1 MARIAARAAAGAR
14 GARPGLPIGAFVAVE
29 AVGAAV
35 YFALPPSA
43 AKVACYAL
51 LGLAPV
57 AALLV
62 GVARYRPRQPLAWHL
77 LAAGQLLFTAG
88 DLINNFDAWVRL
100 TPTPTAI
107 ADPLYLA
114 VYPVQAAGLVL
125 LVRARTP
132 GRDRASLIDAVIIA
146 TGVGLLSWVF
156 LVVPYVRSP
165 DLSLPQRLVAIAYP
179 LGDVLLLAVA
189 VRLWRT
195 GGHSPASRLL
205 TGGLLALLV
214 GDTAYGLS
222 QLTGGWMAGS
232 PLDLI
237 WVGYYLGLGSAA
249 LHPSMRSLSEPT
261 TPRPTRL
268 SWPRR
273 LALTGATLMAP
284 AMLVIQWR
292 RGENLDVG
300 VNAAGTAVLFVLLTS
315 RLADM
320 AGEAARQQE
329 RERALA
335 GVVSATQ
342 QERRRLAADLHDG
355 PVQQLTAVLLR
366 LERQGVQLATGNV
379 AAAQATLGQVQAA
392 LREQIGSLRGHLAE
406 LWPPALEQY
415 GLEGALRMLADSVAE
430 RADVHVELEVQVDQ
444 RPNPTVEATVYQV
457 VQEALTNVAKHAK
470 AGNVWVRL
478 VAGRDG
484 VRLLVRDDG
493 VGFDPAE
500 ATRLPDGEHFGLA
513 GMRERVE
520 LIGGH
525 WELSSLPDEGTV
537 IGVAL
542 GPQVAAGR

>member
-1 MARIAARAAAGAR
+1 
-14 GARPGLPIGAFVAVE
+14 
-29 AVGAAV
+29 
-35 YFALPPSA
+35 
-43 AKVACYAL
+43 
-51 LGLAPV
+51 
-57 AALLV
+57 
-62 GVARYRPRQPLAWHL
+62 
-77 LAAGQLLFTAG
+77 
-88 DLINNFDAWVRL
+88 
-100 TPTPTAI
+100 
-107 ADPLYLA
+107 
-114 VYPVQAAGLVL
+114 
-125 LVRARTP
+125 
-132 GRDRASLIDAVIIA
+132 
-146 TGVGLLSWVF
+146 
-156 LVVPYVRSP
+156 
-165 DLSLPQRLVAIAYP
+165 
-179 LGDVLLLAVA
+179 
-189 VRLWRT
+189 
-195 GGHSPASRLL
+195 
-205 TGGLLALLV
+205 
-214 GDTAYGLS
+214 
-222 QLTGGWMAGS
+222 
-232 PLDLI
+232 
-237 WVGYYLGLGSAA
+237 
-249 LHPSMRSLSEPT
+249 
-261 TPRPTRL
+261 
-268 SWPRR
+268 
-273 LALTGATLMAP
+273 
-284 AMLVIQWR
+284 
-292 RGENLDVG
+292 
-300 VNAAGTAVLFVLLTS
+300 
-315 RLADM
+315 
-320 AGEAARQQE
+320 
-329 RERALA
+329 
-335 GVVSATQ
+335 
-342 QERRRLAADLHDG
+342 
-355 PVQQLTAVLLR
+355 VQQLTAMLLR

>member
-1 MARIAARAAAGAR
+1 M
-14 GARPGLPIGAFVAVE
+14 GAFVVVE
-29 AVGAAV
+29 AVGAAA
-35 YFALPPSA
+35 YFAIPPSA
-43 AKVACYAL
+43 AKVACYAV

-62 GVARYRPRQPLAWHL
+62 GVRRYRPRQPLAWQL
-77 LAAGQLLFTAG
+77 LAAGQLLFAVG
-88 DLINNFDAWVRL
+88 DAINNTDAWLRL
-100 TPTPTAI
+100 TPTPA
-107 ADPLYLA
+107 AVVDPLYLA
-114 VYPVQAAGLVL
+114 VYPLQAAGLVL

-146 TGVGLLSWVF
+146 TGVGLLAWEF
-156 LVVPYVRSP
+156 LVVPHVREP
-165 DLSLPQRLVAIAYP
+165 GLPLPQRLVAIAYP
-179 LGDVLLLAVA
+179 LGDLLLLAVA

-195 GGHSPASRLL
+195 GSHSPASRLL
-205 TGGLLALLV
+205 TAGLLALLV
-214 GDTAYGLS
+214 GDTVYGLS
-222 QLTGGWMAGS
+222 QFTGGWMAGS

-261 TPRPTRL
+261 TPRPPRL

-273 LALTGATLMAP
+273 IVLTGATLMAP
-284 AMLVIQWR
+284 AMLIVQSL
-292 RGENLDVG
+292 RGERLDVG
-300 VNAAGTAVLFVLLTS
+300 VNAVGTAVLFVLLTS

-335 GVVSATQ
+335 GIVSATQ

-355 PVQQLTAVLLR
+355 PVQQLTAMLLR
-366 LERQGVQLATGNV
+366 LERQGMQLAAGNV
-379 AAAQATLGQVQAA
+379 AAAQATLGQLQAA

-415 GLEGALRMLADSVAE
+415 GLEGALRMLADGVAE
-430 RADVHVELEVQVDQ
+430 RADVHVDLDLQVEQ
-444 RPNPTVEATVYQV
+444 RPGPTVEAVVYRV

-470 AGNVWVRL
+470 ASNVRVRL

-484 VRLLVRDDG
+484 LSLLVRDDG
-493 VGFDPAE
+493 VGLDPAE
-500 ATRLPDGEHFGLA
+500 AARLPDGEHFGLV

-520 LIGGH
+520 LIGGR
-525 WELSSLPDEGTV
+525 WELSSGPDEGTV
-537 IGVAL
+537 IRVAL
-542 GPQVAAGR
+542 GPEVASGR